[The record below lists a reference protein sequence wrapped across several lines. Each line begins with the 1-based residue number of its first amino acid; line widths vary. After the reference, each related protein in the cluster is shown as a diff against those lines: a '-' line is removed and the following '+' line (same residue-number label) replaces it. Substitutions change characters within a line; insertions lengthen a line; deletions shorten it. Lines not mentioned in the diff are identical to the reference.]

1 MKKCVYF
8 IISVLVS
15 ASVYAGA
22 PQTPSSS
29 TVCNA
34 TGKKV
39 NSAIDHPSSYYALR
53 SRNMQ
58 NADSKTSSKQLAKEE
73 KDKMS
78 LWDLFF
84 KMLKK

>member
-1 MKKCVYF
+1 MKKGLYF

-15 ASVYAGA
+15 ASVYAGD

-39 NSAIDHPSSYYALR
+39 NSAIDNPSSYYALR

-58 NADSKTSSKQLAKEE
+58 NADSKTYSKQLAKEE

-78 LWDLFF
+78 FWNLFF

>member
-1 MKKCVYF
+1 MKKGLYF

-15 ASVYAGA
+15 ASVYAGD

-39 NSAIDHPSSYYALR
+39 NSAIDNPSSYYALR

-78 LWDLFF
+78 FWNLFF